1 MYCRAELD
9 VMISFAMNHNI
20 DCLHGGIPNFSKSET
35 LVSNVYNN
43 NTVFA
48 SFWFDLDINAV

>member
-20 DCLHGGIPNFSKSET
+20 DCLHEDIPNFCKIET
-35 LVSNVYNN
+35 SVSNVYNK

-48 SFWFDLDINAV
+48 SFWFELDINAV